1 MERNFSQRVRNV
13 LGYSREEAERL
24 HTPIIGPEHLLLGIL
39 RDGTGKAVE
48 ALRYLGIQPERLKT
62 AVEELLLSHPYDTPA
77 EASPSQENLQILHL
91 VVKMYYTSLD
101 LSEMDQSVIAI
112 NDLST
117 WIPLLCV

>member
-1 MERNFSQRVRNV
+1 MTSGKLR
-13 LGYSREEAERL
+13 REM
-24 HTPIIGPEHLLLGIL
+24 H
-39 RDGTGKAVE
+39 
-48 ALRYLGIQPERLKT
+48 
-62 AVEELLLSHPYDTPA
+62 
-77 EASPSQENLQILHL
+77 ASPSFSENTQILHL